1 MTTERDDDRLPD
13 WLREAA
19 RGYHTPP
26 PAPRD
31 QMWRAI
37 TAERER
43 RRARRRML
51 RWGLAMAAT
60 LVLGIGIGRMVS
72 TGGPARGSL
81 PLALGPAAG
90 STPPAAYR
98 VAAAQYIAR
107 TEALLTDFHAER
119 ESGRLDPQF
128 LASARD
134 LLTTTRLMLDSPVGN
149 DPHLRILLQDLELV
163 LAQIAQLGVEP
174 GRAGELDLIDQGMI
188 QHSVLPRLRSVS
200 PAAEAA
206 TRTQGVL

>member
-19 RGYHTPP
+19 RGYHPPP

-43 RRARRRML
+43 RRARRRMV

-72 TGGPARGSL
+72 TGRPGPGAA
-81 PLALGPAAG
+81 PLAQVPAAA
-90 STPPAAYR
+90 PAAYR
-98 VAAAQYIAR
+98 VATAQYVAR
-107 TEALLTDFHAER
+107 TEALLTDFRSER

-134 LLTTTRLMLDSPVGN
+134 LLTTTRLMLDSPAAN

-200 PAAEAA
+200 PAADAA